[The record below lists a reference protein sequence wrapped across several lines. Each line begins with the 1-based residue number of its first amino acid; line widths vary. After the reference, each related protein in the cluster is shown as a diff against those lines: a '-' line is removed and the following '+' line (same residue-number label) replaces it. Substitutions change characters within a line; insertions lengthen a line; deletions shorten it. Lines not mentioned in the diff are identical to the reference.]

1 MVATQWPPRRSRPRP
16 VRSLKEENS
25 IMFNELP
32 IIKQLQEEYKKVE
45 KELRVD
51 VPKELQKAAAH
62 GDLRENSEYE
72 AAKHRQSFLQARA
85 SHLSQRINMLS
96 SLKLDNIPRDKA
108 GFGSRIHLEDLNTG
122 EEVVYELVTPEEVD
136 PRNGKISV
144 GSPVGQA
151 LLNKA
156 AGDEVRMNLP
166 NGVKEYEVKE
176 LYTLHDL
183 FFRKPDR

>member
-1 MVATQWPPRRSRPRP
+1 MP
-16 VRSLKEENS
+16 VRILKEENS
-25 IMFNELP
+25 MIFDELP
-32 IIKQLQEEYKKVE
+32 IIKQLKEEFKKVE

-85 SHLSQRINMLS
+85 AHLSQRINMLS
-96 SLKLDNIPRDKA
+96 TLKLDSIPKDKA

-122 EEVVYELVTPEEVD
+122 DEVVYELVTPEEVD

-151 LLNKA
+151 LLNKIT
-156 AGDEVRMNLP
+156 GDEVRMNLP